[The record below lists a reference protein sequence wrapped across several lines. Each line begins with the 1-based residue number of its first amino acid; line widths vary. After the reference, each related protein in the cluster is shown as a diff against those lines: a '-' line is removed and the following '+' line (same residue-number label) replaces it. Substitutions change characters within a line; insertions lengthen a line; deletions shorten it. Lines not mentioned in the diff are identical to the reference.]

1 MADKTYKLNISKS
14 DGSFSDSVHFTI
26 PQREGTYKIEFEL
39 SNGNKVNAGNINVST
54 VKKTYKAEFKLSDGR
69 TIDGG
74 TFSTPLI
81 PYTLYIS
88 EGANSTILIT
98 RTSSPIAGAA
108 TGALTNRAKIY
119 DGDTLKILF
128 SAASGYKLETHT
140 VNGTT
145 YNSPVYWTVSSN
157 VSVVA
162 TAVSAASWHSITN
175 EGWSGSWTYTAAG
188 DYSIEGFSGLVAGRP
203 TRYTGTVTKGQSTT
217 NFTTEETPFTSGV
230 VTFNTPT
237 TNGSVS
243 FNVASAGPLP
253 KTKVTLV
260 LTKIE
265 QYY

>member
-14 DGSFSDSVHFTI
+14 DGSFNDSVQFTI
-26 PQREGTYKIEFEL
+26 PQKEGTYKVEFEL

-54 VKKTYKAEFKLSDGR
+54 VEKTYKTEFQLSDGSK
-69 TIDGG
+69 IEGG
-74 TFSTPLI
+74 TFTTPLI
-81 PYTLYIS
+81 PYTLHIS
-88 EGANSTILIT
+88 QGANSTIIIT
-98 RTSSPIAGAA
+98 RTSSPNAGAA
-108 TGALTNRAKIY
+108 TGALANRAAIY

-145 YNSPVYWTVSSN
+145 YNSPVNWTVSGN
-157 VSVVA
+157 VSVVT

-175 EGWSGSWTYTAAG
+175 DGWSGSWTYTMAG

-203 TRYTGTVTKGQSTT
+203 TRFTGTVTKGQTT
-217 NFTTEETPFTSGV
+217 NTFTAKETPFTSGV

-243 FNVASAGPLP
+243 INVSSAGPLP
-253 KTKVTLV
+253 KTKVTLD
-260 LTKIE
+260 LSKIE

>member
-14 DGSFSDSVHFTI
+14 DGSFSDSVQFTI
-26 PQREGTYKIEFEL
+26 PQKEGTYKVEFEL

-54 VKKTYKAEFKLSDGR
+54 VEKTYKTEFQLSDGSK
-69 TIDGG
+69 IEGG
-74 TFSTPLI
+74 TFTTPLI

-88 EGANSTILIT
+88 QGANSAIIIT
-98 RTSSPIAGAA
+98 RTSSPNAGAA
-108 TGALTNRAKIY
+108 TGELTNRAAIY
-119 DGDTLKILF
+119 YGDTLKILF

-145 YNSPVYWTVSSN
+145 YNSPVYWTVSGN
-157 VSVVA
+157 VSVVT

-175 EGWSGSWTYTAAG
+175 DGWSGSWTYTAAG
-188 DYSIEGFSGLVAGRP
+188 DYSIEGFSGLVADRP
-203 TRYTGTVTKGQSTT
+203 TRFTGKVTKGQTT
-217 NFTTEETPFTSGV
+217 NTFTAEETPFTSNV

-243 FNVASAGPLP
+243 LHVSSAGPLP
-253 KTKVTLV
+253 KTKVTV
-260 LTKIE
+260 ELTKIE